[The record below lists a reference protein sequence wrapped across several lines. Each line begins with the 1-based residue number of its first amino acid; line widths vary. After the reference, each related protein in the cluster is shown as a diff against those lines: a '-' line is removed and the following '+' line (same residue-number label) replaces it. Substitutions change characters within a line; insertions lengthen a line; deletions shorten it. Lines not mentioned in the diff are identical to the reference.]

1 MTALPEATVPTGLL
15 NMAWEEQAAQYPKR
29 GVPGVSMFVGVVE
42 IGGITRQSNGEKV
55 GRIRYEIDSLLY
67 RNSKGAVIG
76 ILQWFG
82 EGAPM
87 DLQQEGDFNVLVHP
101 RRQRRGIGLTL
112 MQEADDRWGPLN
124 LQQQM
129 FTPEGRA
136 LAEAFLRAASCS
148 DGTPSEEAS

>member
-1 MTALPEATVPTGLL
+1 MLPAATVPSGLL
-15 NMAWEEQAAQYPKR
+15 NMAWDEQAKQYPKR
-29 GVPGVSMFVGVVE
+29 GAPGVDLYVGVVE
-42 IGGITRQSNGEKV
+42 VGGITRQSNGEKV
-55 GRIRYEIDSLLY
+55 GRIRYEVDSLLY

-82 EGAPM
+82 EGAPV
-87 DLQQEGDFNVLVHP
+87 DLQQPGDFNVLVHP
-101 RRQRRGIGLTL
+101 RRQRRGIGLAL
-112 MQEADDRWGPLN
+112 MREADRRWGPLN

-148 DGTPSEEAS
+148 DGLRTKEAS